1 MLKALKT
8 MLKDDIINQNTWR
21 IKCMG
26 TQQALTTEQLSVLL
40 WLKVLDEFKDEGFEN
55 ATFDEKYNAFE
66 AVEDTGI
73 SRETYD
79 KCVKFW
85 INNGVIKESVFTH
98 KYSISK
104 NGYEL
109 FKHLDELQDSTD
121 SAVSDTV
128 NELLK
133 ANTLCSIHEFIK
145 KHPQETL
152 MVMGLALQAVQI
164 VIAV

>member
-1 MLKALKT
+1 
-8 MLKDDIINQNTWR
+8 
-21 IKCMG
+21 MG
-26 TQQALTTEQLSVLL
+26 TQQALTTEQISVLL

-55 ATFDEKYNAFE
+55 ATFDEKYDAFE

-104 NGYEL
+104 KGQEL

-121 SAVSDTV
+121 SAVSATV

-152 MVMGLALQAVQI
+152 MVMGLALQVAQI
-164 VIAV
+164 VVAV

>member
-1 MLKALKT
+1 
-8 MLKDDIINQNTWR
+8 
-21 IKCMG
+21 MG
-26 TQQALTTEQLSVLL
+26 TQQVLTTEQISVLL
-40 WLKVLDEFKDEGFEN
+40 WLKVLDEFKGEGFKN
-55 ATFDEKYNAFE
+55 ATFDEKYSAFE

-79 KCVKFW
+79 KCVEFW
-85 INNGVIKESVFTH
+85 KNNGVIKENVFTH
-98 KYSISK
+98 EYSISK
-104 NGYEL
+104 KGQEL

-121 SAVSDTV
+121 SAVSATV

-133 ANTLCSIHEFIK
+133 ANTLCTIHEFIK

-152 MVMGLALQAVQI
+152 MVIGLALQVAQI

>member
-1 MLKALKT
+1 
-8 MLKDDIINQNTWR
+8 
-21 IKCMG
+21 MG
-26 TQQALTTEQLSVLL
+26 VQQALTTEQVSILL
-40 WLKVLDEFKDEGFEN
+40 WLKTIDDFKGEGYET
-55 ATFDEKYNAFE
+55 ATFNEKYDAFE
-66 AVEDTGI
+66 AVEDTGFT
-73 SRETYD
+73 REEYD